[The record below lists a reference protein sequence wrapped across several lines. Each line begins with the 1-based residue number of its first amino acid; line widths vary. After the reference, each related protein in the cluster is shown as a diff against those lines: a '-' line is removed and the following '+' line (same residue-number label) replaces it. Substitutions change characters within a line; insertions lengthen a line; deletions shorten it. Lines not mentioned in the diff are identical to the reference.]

1 MAERSIIDQLD
12 DAVSALLAKPAV
24 EWPVEDPVVA
34 SLVGVAEELR
44 GLPREDFRAQLRSA
58 FAERDTMS
66 TPKMKVDPDSAKLS
80 GGFRTS
86 SFRRCV
92 CGYRVLQASFWRRGN
107 HETH

>member
-44 GLPREDFRAQLRSA
+44 GLPREDAGEGRDLDLGREGRAAGALR
-58 FAERDTMS
+58 
-66 TPKMKVDPDSAKLS
+66 
-80 GGFRTS
+80 
-86 SFRRCV
+86 
-92 CGYRVLQASFWRRGN
+92 
-107 HETH
+107 ETLTGLMADG